1 MGKLFVDDNRPMPK
15 TGYIMQ
21 CQDVASAK
29 FWLTNT
35 THDGRCMFDGI
46 SLDYNL
52 GEGGT
57 GLEILEFMKENG
69 ISFPIINIHS
79 DNIIGRELMSE
90 FCGKY
95 FPETEVTFRPG

>member
-1 MGKLFVDDNRPMPK
+1 MGKLFVDDRRPMPK
-15 TGYIMQ
+15 TGYDVK

-29 FWLTNT
+29 LMLTVMT
-35 THDGRCMFDGI
+35 FDGI

-57 GLEILEFMKENG
+57 GLEILEFMKEKG
-69 ISFPIINIHS
+69 ITFPRINIHS
-79 DNIIGRELMSE
+79 DNIIGRELMTE

-95 FPETEVTFRPG
+95 FPESEVTFRPG